1 MCHDTIFPQTLQL
14 MLKTVTPTAV
24 VRWLKAWT
32 HTKDT
37 GSLVSHDV
45 SVPHTED
52 NTHPLSV
59 TNIVEGNIYMT
70 ICLS

>member
-32 HTKDT
+32 HTEDT

-45 SVPHTED
+45 SVSHTED
-52 NTHPLSV
+52 NTHPL
-59 TNIVEGNIYMT
+59 
-70 ICLS
+70 